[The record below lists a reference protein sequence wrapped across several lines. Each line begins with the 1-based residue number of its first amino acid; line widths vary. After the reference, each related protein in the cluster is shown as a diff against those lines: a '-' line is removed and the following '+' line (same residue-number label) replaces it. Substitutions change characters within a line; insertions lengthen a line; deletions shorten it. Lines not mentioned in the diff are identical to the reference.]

1 MAPILNEAARIN
13 RDNQLPK
20 FKYPI
25 RGATLRINYYFGEER
40 TYGLHEGIDL
50 FANAG
55 DAIVPVMDGV
65 IDRIRDI
72 GSQGYGRYVR
82 VNHNN
87 GYISWYGHLREFGP
101 GIVEGMAVTGGQTV
115 IGLGGN
121 TGNVFPPPTPQN
133 PNAGTHLHLTVQR
146 PGIGLGGFVVAD
158 VVDPLPF
165 LV

>member
-1 MAPILNEAARIN
+1 VDVLLDDVVARQPGEVQPVADLPLDVGPGRLPGLDPQVALQPEAA
-13 RDNQLPK
+13 
-20 FKYPI
+20 
-25 RGATLRINYYFGEER
+25 
-40 TYGLHEGIDL
+40 
-50 FANAG
+50 
-55 DAIVPVMDGV
+55 
-65 IDRIRDI
+65 
-72 GSQGYGRYVR
+72 
-82 VNHNN
+82 
-87 GYISWYGHLREFGP
+87 
-101 GIVEGMAVTGGQTV
+101 AVTGGQTV